1 MGNKTGNIIVLLYK
15 SMVFLQLACGAQAQS
30 SQPKKAVAELG
41 EVWGGQQGWWGCRT
55 CLRQQVRWWEGR
67 GSMIQVCKLMN
78 GMAKGAWLLL
88 PLPL

>member
-41 EVWGGQQGWWGCRT
+41 EVWRGQQGWWGCRT
-55 CLRQQVRWWEGR
+55 CLLRQQVRWWEGR
-67 GSMIQVCKLMN
+67 E
-78 GMAKGAWLLL
+78 A
-88 PLPL
+88 